1 MGTGLTS
8 YNRPESSVVV
18 DNRALRVWEWLAEYA
33 GISDSPLS
41 LAAISGASVIR
52 AGMSGAWVSR
62 GYGHMDLAHATDA
75 IAERLERLHFLLGE
89 GPAVDALRDG
99 EAVETSDL
107 SGRSGYRAWPV
118 FAPPATA
125 AGARSVL
132 ALPLLA
138 GAVRVGVL
146 GLYSR
151 SRTVLTES
159 VRADMDVCAQ
169 ITLGVLLDDGVRVDG
184 AVHQATGMISAQL
197 GVGVGEALV
206 RLRAYAFAHG
216 RPLIEIADEVLAHRL
231 RFSPNASGR
240 CPTRARN

>member
-1 MGTGLTS
+1 
-8 YNRPESSVVV
+8 
-18 DNRALRVWEWLAEYA
+18 VWGWLAEYA
-33 GISDSPLS
+33 GINDSPVS
-41 LAAISGASVIR
+41 LGTICGATVIR

-62 GYGHMDLAHATDA
+62 GHGRTDLVHATDA

-99 EAVETSDL
+99 ELVETSDL
-107 SGRSGYRAWPV
+107 SDLSGRPGHRAWPA

-138 GAVRVGVL
+138 GTVRVGVL
-146 GLYSR
+146 GVYSR
-151 SRTVLTES
+151 SRTALSES
-159 VRADMDVCAQ
+159 VCADLDVCAQ
-169 ITLGVLLDDGVRVDG
+169 ITLGLLLDDGVGVDG
-184 AVHQATGMISAQL
+184 PVHQATGMISAQL

-216 RPLIEIADEVLAHRL
+216 RPLIEIAHEVLAHRL
-231 RFSPNASGR
+231 RFSPNASGIY
-240 CPTRARN
+240 PTRARN